1 MTVQVNQSVVTGFAT
16 FPLDS
21 FYFPNI
27 PPFAQPACLSNVQQ
41 APWTN
46 RVPQHE
52 PWPRTLMGD
61 TVGANAPNDESER
74 NTSHNPQFVDDG
86 GGIGSQSIG
95 RVEGETTIQRGEFWR
110 R

>member
-1 MTVQVNQSVVTGFAT
+1 MTVQVNQSVVSGFVQPQLPDYLTG
-16 FPLDS
+16 S
-21 FYFPNI
+21 I
-27 PPFAQPACLSNVQQ
+27 PVFAQPACLSNVQQ

-46 RVPQHE
+46 RVPAHE

-61 TVGANAPNDESER
+61 TVGANDANDECER

-95 RVEGETTIQRGEFWR
+95 RVEGTITIQRGEFWR

>member
-1 MTVQVNQSVVTGFAT
+1 
-16 FPLDS
+16 
-21 FYFPNI
+21 
-27 PPFAQPACLSNVQQ
+27 
-41 APWTN
+41 
-46 RVPQHE
+46 
-52 PWPRTLMGD
+52 MGD

>member
-1 MTVQVNQSVVTGFAT
+1 MTVKINESVVTGLAA

-21 FYFPNI
+21 FYFPSL
-27 PPFAQPACLSNVQQ
+27 PKFASPACLSNVEQ

-52 PWPRTLMGD
+52 PWARTLMGD
-61 TVGANAPNDESER
+61 TESANGPNDESMR
-74 NTSHNPQFVDDG
+74 NTTHNPQFVDDG
-86 GGIGSQSIG
+86 GSASESIG
-95 RVEGETTIQRGEFWR
+95 RIEGTDVIERGEFWR

>member
-1 MTVQVNQSVVTGFAT
+1 MTLKVNESVVSGLQP

-21 FYFPNI
+21 IYSSVI
-27 PPFAQPACLSNVQQ
+27 PKFASPSSLSSAEN

-52 PWPRTLMGD
+52 PWPRTLMGND
-61 TVGANAPNDESER
+61 HAPNSTNDQSEY
-74 NTSHNPQFVDDG
+74 NTHHNPQFEDDG
-86 GGIGSQSIG
+86 GKASENIG
-95 RVEGETTIQRGEFWR
+95 RVEGQDTLDRGPFWR